1 LSGILFVVSNSFEL
15 RRKFMKFFSKKSS
28 KKPIRLFFA
37 TDLHGSERTYRK
49 FINAGKFYEANVI
62 VMGGDIQGKLLI
74 PIIKEANGHYRATLQ
89 GRMEH
94 MASQEELSAL
104 TGRLDTL
111 GFYYQVMEEDEFRV
125 LSADQKAV
133 DALFHE
139 RARQKLS
146 NWVDLAEERLN
157 GTGIKCFVTGGND
170 DEWDVISTIKRE
182 GAKSL
187 VACEN
192 EMVMVDDDHS
202 MISVGIS
209 TPTPWKTPRETTEEE
224 LAKMIEEMAAKVPD
238 MQKAIFNFHDPPKDW
253 TKDPPTQ
260 IVQGGQ
266 AVMHGAGSQSVRA
279 AIEKYGPMLGLHGHI
294 HESQSVAR
302 IGRTTCINPGS
313 EYGEGILRGC
323 LVNFVDGEIQGYQM
337 TSG

>member
-1 LSGILFVVSNSFEL
+1 MKLFS
-15 RRKFMKFFSKKSS
+15 RKPAKKLT
-28 KKPIRLFFA
+28 RLFFA
-37 TDLHGSERTYRK
+37 TDLHGSERTFRK

-89 GRMEH
+89 GRVEQI
-94 MASQEELSAL
+94 ASQEELAAL

-111 GFYYQVMEEDEFRV
+111 GFYYKMMDEDEFRA

-139 RARQKLS
+139 EARAKLGR
-146 NWVDLAEERLN
+146 WVNLAEERLN

-170 DEWDVISTIKRE
+170 DEWDVLSALKRE
-182 GAKSL
+182 GAQSL
-187 VACEN
+187 IACEN

-202 MISVGIS
+202 MISIGIS

-224 LAKMIEEMAAKVPD
+224 LGVMIEEMAAKVPD
-238 MQKAIFNFHDPPKDW
+238 MQKAIFNFHDPPKDSTLDTCPMLDW
-253 TKDPPTQ
+253 TKDPPEQ

-266 AVMHGAGSQSVRA
+266 PVMHGAGSVAVRA
-279 AIEKYGPMLGLHGHI
+279 AIEKFKPMLGLHGHI

>member
-1 LSGILFVVSNSFEL
+1 
-15 RRKFMKFFSKKSS
+15 MKLFSKKPS
-28 KKPIRLFFA
+28 KKPTRLFFA
-37 TDLHGSERTYRK
+37 TDLHGSERTFRK
-49 FINAGKFYEANVI
+49 FINTGKFYEANVI

-74 PIIKEANGHYRATLQ
+74 PIIKESNGHYRATLQ
-89 GRMEH
+89 GRVEH
-94 MASQEELSAL
+94 MSTQEELTGL
-104 TGRLDTL
+104 TTRLDTL
-111 GFYYQVMEEDEFRV
+111 GFYYKVMDEDEFRV

-133 DALFHE
+133 DALFHQE
-139 RARQKLS
+139 ARKKLDR
-146 NWVDLAEERLN
+146 WVDLAEERLK

-170 DEWDVISTIKRE
+170 DEWDVLSSLKRE
-182 GAKSL
+182 GATSL

-209 TPTPWKTPRETTEEE
+209 TPTPWKTPREVTEEE
-224 LAKMIEEMAAKVPD
+224 LAKMIEEMAAIVPD
-238 MQKAIFNFHDPPKDW
+238 MQKAIFNFHDPPKDSTLDTCPMLDW
-253 TKDPPTQ
+253 TKDPPEQ

-266 AVMHGAGSQSVRA
+266 PIMHGAGSVAVRE
-279 AIEKYGPMLGLHGHI
+279 AIEKYKPMLSLHGHI
-294 HESQSVAR
+294 HESQSMAR

>member
-1 LSGILFVVSNSFEL
+1 
-15 RRKFMKFFSKKSS
+15 MKFFSKKSAR
-28 KKPIRLFFA
+28 KPTRLFFA
-37 TDLHGSERTYRK
+37 TDLHGSERTFRK
-49 FINAGKFYEANVI
+49 FVNAGKFYEANVL

-74 PIIKEANGHYRATLQ
+74 PIIKEANGHYRATVQ
-89 GRMEH
+89 GRVEH
-94 MASQEELSAL
+94 MSTQEELTNL

-111 GFYYQVMEEDEFRV
+111 GFYYKVMDEDEFRA

-139 RARQKLS
+139 EARKKLS
-146 NWVDLAEERLN
+146 RWVDLAEERLN

-170 DEWDVISTIKRE
+170 DEWDVLSALKRE
-182 GAKSL
+182 GAQSL
-187 VACEN
+187 IACEN

-209 TPTPWKTPRETTEEE
+209 TPTPWKTPREVSEEE
-224 LAKMIEEMAAKVPD
+224 LGRMIEEMAAKVPD
-238 MQKAIFNFHDPPKDW
+238 MNKAIFNFHDPPKDSTLDTCPMLDW
-253 TKDPPTQ
+253 TKDPPEQ

-266 AVMHGAGSQSVRA
+266 PVMHGAGSRSVRE
-279 AIEKYGPMLGLHGHI
+279 AIEKYKPMLGLHGHI

-302 IGRTTCINPGS
+302 IGRTVCINPGS

-323 LVNFVDGEIQGYQM
+323 LVNFVDGEVVGYQM